1 MKPLKLLNNPKLYAN
16 YRSSSPFQNELT
28 TRKRYTPTQAN
39 KSEHICLQKKGAI
52 ESIGVLQVVLLA
64 VFGRGLENNQN
75 YSFHSNV
82 SRYLSRVTQNTKIIF
97 TNYF

>member
-1 MKPLKLLNNPKLYAN
+1 MLIIVVLHHFKMK
-16 YRSSSPFQNELT
+16 LT

-52 ESIGVLQVVLLA
+52 ESIGVLQVVLLV

-82 SRYLSRVTQNTKIIF
+82 SRYLSGVTQNTKIIF